1 MGEIRPKRCEGREL
15 TKDQLG
21 APPAP
26 LSSSLACLPLTA
38 NGWRVLCVSRLGLN
52 SETGPMTEGMVELD
66 RPFLDFKAM
75 AEGHGAMASR
85 ATNEAELAEQLTAA
99 FEHTDGP
106 WVIEAVFDRG
116 SSRL

>member
-1 MGEIRPKRCEGREL
+1 MGEIWPKKKSAGRSII
-15 TKDQLG
+15 
-21 APPAP
+21 PP

-38 NGWRVLCVSRLGLN
+38 NGWRALCVSRLGLN

-85 ATNEAELAEQLTAA
+85 ATNEQELAEQLTAA
-99 FEHTDGP
+99 FEHTGGP
-106 WVIEAVFDRG
+106 WVVEAVYDRG